1 VRSVWREIQL
11 LRGFDHPNIV
21 RFIAAHHGPTHIL
34 LIMEHAGT
42 SNMKRMIA
50 DSGGRL
56 KRNRARAFIGQLFSA
71 LACTHARGVA
81 HRDIKPENIA
91 ITVDGVTL
99 KLLDFGSA
107 APFSKPCTD
116 MAGTMPFM
124 APEILSAADKD
135 PYIPSGCDMWATAV
149 ALLEMLCGF
158 GKLNKMLNWGPRPK
172 PSPQR
177 SEELRIFFK
186 DFNAV
191 YAALKEDLGAVESSM
206 MDLLVGMLQIDYRAR
221 CSAQE
226 AVSCEWLV
234 GRESRTRTSDDSGG
248 LGEAHVQR

>member
-1 VRSVWREIQL
+1 
-11 LRGFDHPNIV
+11 
-21 RFIAAHHGPTHIL
+21 
-34 LIMEHAGT
+34 M
-42 SNMKRMIA
+42 
-50 DSGGRL
+50 
-56 KRNRARAFIGQLFSA
+56 
-71 LACTHARGVA
+71 
-81 HRDIKPENIA
+81 
-91 ITVDGVTL
+91 

-186 DFNAV
+186 DTRTPPRPRFPPPHPPHPLLLERV
-191 YAALKEDLGAVESSM
+191 VSALVVASDIDSTCGKSALALRCSRRRSGRV
-206 MDLLVGMLQIDYRAR
+206 LLLFCDYRFQLVASR
-221 CSAQE
+221 RWKISNRTE
-226 AVSCEWLV
+226 RAVL
-234 GRESRTRTSDDSGG
+234 
-248 LGEAHVQR
+248 HVQLALSYISS